1 MSKILLDIPD
11 ELKAQEFLKYFVP
24 NLSFVATAEL
34 INDTTQSIDYEDD
47 TENERAE
54 IENEVSEPP
63 LYYTPNHS
71 YTLADIQAIADNFP
85 ADYHWT
91 YNDILKYFPSDLQ
104 IRVEIIE
111 NQLFIM
117 PSPEQI
123 HQEVTFE
130 LCAAMKSYAKKNQL
144 GTVIISPFDVVLD
157 ENNVMIPDV
166 LFVAISRK
174 EILDG
179 KKVNGAPDLVV
190 EVWSPGNKKK
200 ERDRKHRIYAEK
212 GVQEFWAV
220 YPKKEKITVEVLNE
234 TGKYEIYSE
243 AKKKGEIK
251 SKVLSGF
258 SLDVADIF
266 PKETED

>member
-11 ELKAQEFLKYFVP
+11 EVKAQEFLKYFVP

-34 INDTTQSIDYEDD
+34 VNDTTQSIDNEED
-47 TENERAE
+47 TEDLEE
-54 IENEVSEPP
+54 SENEVSEPP
-63 LYYTPNHS
+63 LYYTRKHS
-71 YTLADIQAIADNFP
+71 YTVADIQAIADNFP

-91 YNDILKYFPSDLQ
+91 YKDLLKYFPSDLQ
-104 IRVEIIE
+104 IRVEILE

-130 LCAAMKSYAKKNQL
+130 LCAAMKSYAKKHQL

-157 ENNVMIPDV
+157 ENNVMVPDV
-166 LFVAISRK
+166 VFVSISRQ

-179 KKVNGAPDLVV
+179 KKANGAPDLVV

-243 AKKKGEIK
+243 AKKNGEIK
-251 SKVLSGF
+251 SKMLSGF

-266 PKETED
+266 PQETKD

>member
-11 ELKAQEFLKYFVP
+11 EVKAQEFLKYFVP

-34 INDTTQSIDYEDD
+34 VNDSMQSIDYEEDI
-47 TENERAE
+47 ESGG
-54 IENEVSEPP
+54 IENGVSEPP
-63 LYYTPNHS
+63 LLYTPKQP
-71 YTLADIQAIADNFP
+71 YTVADIQAIADNFP

-91 YNDILKYFPSDLQ
+91 YSDLVNFFPQDLQ

-117 PSPEQI
+117 PSSEQI
-123 HQEVTFE
+123 HQEIVGDLSILYNAF
-130 LCAAMKSYAKKNQL
+130 AKQNKL

-166 LFVAISRK
+166 LFVAVSRK

-200 ERDRKHRIYAEK
+200 ERDRKHRLYAEK

-234 TGKYEIYSE
+234 TGKYEVYSE
-243 AKKKGEIK
+243 AKKTGEIK
-251 SKVLSGF
+251 SKVLTGF
-258 SLDVADIF
+258 SLEVADIF
-266 PKETED
+266 AKEIEY